1 MDANEVLR
9 RYAAGVRDFRLE
21 DLKGISLIKA
31 NLRGGRS
38 DGGCL

>member
-31 NLRGGRS
+31 NLRG
-38 DGGCL
+38 